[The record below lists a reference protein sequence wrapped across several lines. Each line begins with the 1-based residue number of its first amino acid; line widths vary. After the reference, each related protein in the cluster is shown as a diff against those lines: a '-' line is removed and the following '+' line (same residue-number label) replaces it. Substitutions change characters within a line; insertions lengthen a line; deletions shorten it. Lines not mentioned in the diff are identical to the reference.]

1 MTGDIIQ
8 TSDITSVAE
17 RVYGRIGRN
26 IVHLRKTTSTMDVS
40 RQLIESTSD
49 VQALDGTVV
58 VADEQIR
65 GRGRFGRTWDSIC
78 CDNILASVILCPRLA
93 LTGQIT
99 TMGSLAS
106 AMTVDALTSARSE
119 IKWPNDVLVHG
130 KKVSGVIAE
139 GVITGDAFAGVLGI
153 GLNVNS
159 VVATDEA
166 SAYQAISI
174 KQVADRKKRFKR
186 ANVLT
191 VLLGYLNE
199 LYESLDR
206 GESIIPEW
214 RDRLITLGSEVRAA
228 MASENASGEVLTG
241 IAEDVDEFGRLLI
254 REPNGLLRAVAAGEV
269 TLRSQN
275 DAR

>member
-1 MTGDIIQ
+1 MA
-8 TSDITSVAE
+8 S
-17 RVYGRIGRN
+17 RVHGRIGHN

-40 RQLIESTSD
+40 RELIASTSD

-65 GRGRFGRTWDSIC
+65 GRGRFGRTWDSRC
-78 CDNILASVILCPRLA
+78 CDNILASVILCPRLS

-106 AMTVDALTSARSE
+106 AMTVDALTLARSE

-139 GVITGDAFAGVLGI
+139 SVITGDAFAGVLGI

-159 VVATDEA
+159 VVSTDEA
-166 SAYQAISI
+166 RAYQAISI
-174 KQVADRKKRFKR
+174 MQVADRKKRFKR